1 MQLIVDRTRLPF
13 LRKVEKGK
21 LFTEVRKVNKLL
33 KKIKSKDVNEDN
45 ELFYLGA
52 ALVTKAFGKVTQNE
66 RRNSLG
72 GNKDWKVK
80 LKS

>member
-21 LFTEVRKVNKLL
+21 LFTEVRKVNELL

-45 ELFYLGA
+45 ELLYLGA
-52 ALVTKAFGKVTQNE
+52 ALVTKALREETALVEIKTGK
-66 RRNSLG
+66 S
-72 GNKDWKVK
+72 
-80 LKS
+80 S

>member
-52 ALVTKAFGKVTQNE
+52 ALVTKAFGEIPQKE

-72 GNKDWKVK
+72 GNKD
-80 LKS
+80 

>member
-21 LFTEVRKVNKLL
+21 LFTEVRKVNELL
-33 KKIKSKDVNEDN
+33 KKIKWKDMSEDN

-52 ALVTKAFGKVTQNE
+52 TLVTKAFGKIPQKE

-72 GNKDWKVK
+72 GNKD
-80 LKS
+80 